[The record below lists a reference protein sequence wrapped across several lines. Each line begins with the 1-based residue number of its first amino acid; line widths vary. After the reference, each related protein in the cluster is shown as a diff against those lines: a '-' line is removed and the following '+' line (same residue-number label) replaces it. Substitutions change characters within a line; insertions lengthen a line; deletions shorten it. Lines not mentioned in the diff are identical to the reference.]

1 METISAI
8 IDFTPSDTSASKMWE
23 LVAPY
28 SKETTSAILLTKK
41 AILLGKL

>member
-8 IDFTPSDTSASKMWE
+8 VDFTPGDNAASKMWE

-28 SKETTSAILLTKK
+28 TKNTSVIFALKE